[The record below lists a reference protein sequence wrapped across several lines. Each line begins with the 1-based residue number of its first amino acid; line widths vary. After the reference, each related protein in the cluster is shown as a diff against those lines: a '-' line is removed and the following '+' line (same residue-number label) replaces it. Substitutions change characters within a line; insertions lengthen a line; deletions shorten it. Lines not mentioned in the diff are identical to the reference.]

1 MRTSRSKRHSTSTLS
16 YNALIPHVSVD
27 TDKQDSFQ
35 NEKRHPNRK
44 KSHKE
49 SSNDDDY
56 AKSTSQHSWKPLPL
70 TKHTTARHYFE
81 LPDGVPSNKDKVLAE
96 IVHSLNS
103 SNFKR
108 VKDFNPRTTDT
119 TLDQILNQTGTAVPA
134 QTKSLSRNLVEFL
147 G

>member
-16 YNALIPHVSVD
+16 YNALIPHVSVG

-44 KSHKE
+44 KGHKE

-56 AKSTSQHSWKPLPL
+56 AKSASQHPWKPLPL

-81 LPDGVPSNKDKVLAE
+81 LLDRNKDKVLAE
-96 IVHSLNS
+96 IVHSLYS

-108 VKDFNPRTTDT
+108 AKDFDPRTTDT

>member
-16 YNALIPHVSVD
+16 HNALIPHVSSVG
-27 TDKQDSFQ
+27 TDKQDNFQ
-35 NEKRHPNRK
+35 NERRHPDEK

-49 SSNDDDY
+49 SSNNDDY
-56 AKSTSQHSWKPLPL
+56 AKSASQHPWKPLPL

-81 LPDGVPSNKDKVLAE
+81 LPDRNKDKVLAE

-108 VKDFNPRTTDT
+108 AKDFDPRTTDT

>member
-108 VKDFNPRTTDT
+108 AKDFDPRTTDT

>member
-16 YNALIPHVSVD
+16 HNALIPHVSSVD
-27 TDKQDSFQ
+27 TDKQDNFQ
-35 NEKRHPNRK
+35 NEKRHPDRK

-49 SSNDDDY
+49 SSKNDDY
-56 AKSTSQHSWKPLPL
+56 EKSESQHPWKPLPL

-81 LPDGVPSNKDKVLAE
+81 LPDRNKDKVLAE

-108 VKDFNPRTTDT
+108 AKDFDPRTTDT
-119 TLDQILNQTGTAVPA
+119 TLDQILNQTGTAA